1 MELPADCHDIVFRF
15 TTPYYAA
22 PEQVMFRT
30 RLDGYDNDW
39 SPPGTERHV
48 VYPRLPHGAYTFRL
62 MSACSEGGWRESGP
76 RIRFVVKPFV
86 WQTGWFQVSAILL
99 ALSLTG
105 LTTGLFFRRRA
116 RQKLRAAAKA
126 RAHERALENE
136 RARIA
141 RDVHDEVGAG
151 LTEIAMLSDW
161 VRRDIRATAPPG
173 TQDRMTRVCEAAVGL
188 VRSVDGIVWAVNPAN
203 DTVERF
209 VNYLTYYAERFL
221 GATGQHFRVSVSS
234 PLPSIELSGA
244 VRHNFFQAV
253 REALNNA
260 VKHAHAGRIEC
271 DVRIEEGFLRV
282 VVSDDGC
289 GFDVAA
295 MNRDG
300 TCEGIGNMRQR
311 MAQAGGTA
319 DIDSCPGSG
328 TRITL
333 SVNIH
338 AAGAAHEG
346 H

>member
-1 MELPADCHDIVFRF
+1 VM
-15 TTPYYAA
+15 AA
-22 PEQVMFRT
+22 F
-30 RLDGYDNDW
+30 
-39 SPPGTERHV
+39 
-48 VYPRLPHGAYTFRL
+48 
-62 MSACSEGGWRESGP
+62 SEGGCQEAGQ

-86 WQTGWFQVSAILL
+86 WQTGWFQVAAILL
-99 ALSLTG
+99 TLSLTG

-116 RQKLRAAAKA
+116 RQKMLAAAQV
-126 RAHERALENE
+126 RAHELALENE

-161 VRRDIRATAPPG
+161 VRRDISANAPPG
-173 TQDRMTRVCEAAVGL
+173 TRDRIMRVCEAAVGL

-203 DTVERF
+203 DTAERF

-221 GATGQHFRVSVSS
+221 GTTGEHFRVTVSN

-271 DVRIEEGFLRV
+271 DVRIEEDWLRV
-282 VVSDDGC
+282 IVSDDGC
-289 GFDVAA
+289 GFDVRAV
-295 MNRDG
+295 NTHG
-300 TCEGIGNMRQR
+300 TCEGIGNMRRR

-319 DIDSCPGSG
+319 DIDSAPGRG

-338 AAGAAHEG
+338 AAGAVHEG